1 MITTIYHVT
10 VDVPDSVW
18 KHFRNDQIYFC
29 EVCEAFKGNVGSGT
43 NHYDQVEEWADF
55 HDSSVAVAAEAKA
68 KALMVKY
75 EHLAKV
81 LEEQAEEGYEGDH

>member
-10 VDVPDSVW
+10 VDVPTLVW
-18 KHFRNDQIYFC
+18 NHFRNDQIYFC

-43 NHYDQVEEWADF
+43 NHYDVVEEWADF
-55 HDSSVAVAAEAKA
+55 HDSSTAVAAEAKV

-75 EHLAKV
+75 ERLAKV